1 MEDTWYVDI
10 LLGAVNLDTRA
21 PGSLLMTSFNYQVH
35 PGYDPSTLANDL
47 AIVQLPIG
55 IDVRSSRD
63 TPPPLITLCLRLPA
77 SYLPSVSRTL
87 SRTPVRSPSWA
98 GARRGTPGPGS
109 ALTSSMSRWAAH
121 ISGQWS
127 VPGGILSGDQDIRG
141 RLLWVLRA
149 PGSWCWVC
157 RGPQHMSGDHWWQ
170 VTCDAH
176 CLMSGRL
183 RGLGGDQGG
192 GPGLGPHGHCVIWLN
207 SRLRGEVFNF
217 WGQILNYLSIT
228 RLGIPTDSQVSNS
241 SWSGFFLKY
250 RKHGSYF
257 LV

>member
-121 ISGQWS
+121 MVSCQYPGALCQVSRISEAACSEYYGPLGPGVGCVEGPSTCQVTTDDKWHVMHTVWCQGDSGGSVVTRGEGQVWVLTGIVSFGSTLGCEVKCLISG
-127 VPGGILSGDQDIRG
+127 
-141 RLLWVLRA
+141 A
-149 PGSWCWVC
+149 K
-157 RGPQHMSGDHWWQ
+157 
-170 VTCDAH
+170 
-176 CLMSGRL
+176 
-183 RGLGGDQGG
+183 
-192 GPGLGPHGHCVIWLN
+192 
-207 SRLRGEVFNF
+207 F
-217 WGQILNYLSIT
+217 
-228 RLGIPTDSQVSNS
+228 
-241 SWSGFFLKY
+241 
-250 RKHGSYF
+250 
-257 LV
+257 